1 VRRALVAA
9 AVAAAVALTGCG
21 ASEAEP
27 GGAPVAGVTTSD
39 PDGLNGIV
47 LPEPYPVP
55 DIALTATDG
64 SSYTLA
70 EDAEKPLTIVF
81 FGYTHCPD
89 ICQVV
94 MADIASALTR
104 LEPEQREQVGL
115 QFVTTDPAR
124 DDAAVL
130 REYLDRFDPRFGGLT
145 GDLPEIVELGE
156 GVGIPIARGAKMPS
170 GGYEVDHGTNIL
182 GMVPGGEVPLVWTQ
196 GTSADQL
203 ATDIAEVLDTGV
215 PEVDDEGTT
224 S

>member
-70 EDAEKPLTIVF
+70 EDAGKPLTIVF

-104 LEPEQREQVGL
+104 LDARDRKQVGML
-115 QFVTTDPAR
+115 FVTTDPAR
-124 DDAAVL
+124 DDADTLQA
-130 REYLDRFDPRFGGLT
+130 YLDRFDPSFEGLT
-145 GDLPEIVELGE
+145 GDLRTIVRFGKAF
-156 GVGIPIARGAKMPS
+156 GVFIEKGQKLPS
-170 GGYEVDHGTNIL
+170 GGYDVNHGTQVV
-182 GMVPGGEVPLVWTQ
+182 GMLPDRRAPFVWTQ
-196 GTSADQL
+196 GTAP
-203 ATDIAEVLDTGV
+203 ADIADDIEAILDDKV
-215 PEVDDEGTT
+215 PGL
-224 S
+224 